1 MLQQVTGVIR
11 ENKLNEI
18 KYSILYSM
26 PQLIKEQ
33 TIIKSKPE
41 HKAFVKFNSVENGV
55 NTKTLTKNGN
65 SFSSA
70 NAFSI

>member
-26 PQLIKEQ
+26 PQLIKEHK
-33 TIIKSKPE
+33 IIKVNLPE
-41 HKAFVKFNSVENGV
+41 HNTFVKFNIVENGV
-55 NTKTLTKNGN
+55 NPKTN
-65 SFSSA
+65 
-70 NAFSI
+70 